1 MLVPTPTT
9 RVRMVA
15 SKFRSARVGPTQPAA
30 KLRAAELRSG
40 SPFTVSRAVFD
51 RKGAKAGVG
60 ISDGNARPLE
70 QPLAADLARRALD
83 RWTLAPI

>member
-1 MLVPTPTT
+1 
-9 RVRMVA
+9 MVVSTFHCA
-15 SKFRSARVGPTQPAA
+15 SVGPTQPAV
-30 KLRAAELRSG
+30 KLSAAELRSG
-40 SPFTVSRAVFD
+40 SNFTVSRVVFG
-51 RKGAKAGVG
+51 RKGPGVG